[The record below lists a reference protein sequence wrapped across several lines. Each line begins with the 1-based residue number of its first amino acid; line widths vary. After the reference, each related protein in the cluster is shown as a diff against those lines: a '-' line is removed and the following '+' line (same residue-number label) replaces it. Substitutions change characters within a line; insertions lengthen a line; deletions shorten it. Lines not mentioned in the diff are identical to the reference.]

1 LTRDDRR
8 VIGETVGSYTVTEK
22 ISVGGMGTVYKA
34 EHALIGK
41 PAAVKVLHPEL
52 CNNREIINRFFNE
65 AKATTQIKHPGIV
78 EIFDFGYMASGDAYI
93 VMEFLEGMS
102 LGHRLKNAGK
112 MPEGEAAI
120 ILRSVCNALAAAHAK
135 KIVHRDLKPDNI
147 YMVADPE
154 APTGERPKI
163 LDFGIAKLADA
174 SMQGPTTVTKTG
186 AVMGT
191 PTYMSP
197 EQCKGSA
204 NIDERSDFYS
214 IGCIFYELVTGRT
227 PFTDMSAGELIGAHL
242 YVEPVKPS
250 VVEPGISAQAEALIM
265 ELLAKDPAKRPQT
278 ARDLA
283 LRFAEIAKNHGW
295 SSQTNPTALRAPVRP
310 SGALDAGGETAPTLA
325 SDHSLPTPLTV
336 KHAPEPTTLS
346 GAASQSQA
354 HDIPR
359 RRTGMFV
366 GLGVGVVMAGAV
378 AFLAVTKLGGKHERT
393 PAARPAAPAAES
405 ETPTPVEVAPTPA
418 PAPAP
423 TPAPAPSPAPPPAP
437 PVEAV
442 KAETPTPEAP
452 TPETQKPTSR
462 PVKTATIKKPATK
475 PATATKPTTV
485 TKPTSATKPATETK
499 PAAKPGTTQGSGKI
513 LIETDL

>member
-1 LTRDDRR
+1 

-65 AKATTQIKHPGIV
+65 AKATTTIKHPGIV

-102 LGHRLKNAGK
+102 LAHRLKDAGK

-204 NIDERSDFYS
+204 DIDERSDFYS
-214 IGCIFYELVTGRT
+214 IGCIYYELVTGRT

-242 YVEPVKPS
+242 YIEPVKPS
-250 VVEPGISAQAEALIM
+250 VVEPSISAQAEALIM

-310 SGALDAGGETAPTLA
+310 SGALGAGGETAPTLA
-325 SDHSLPTPLTV
+325 SDHSLPPPLTV

-359 RRTGMFV
+359 RRTGLFV

-378 AFLAVTKLGGKHERT
+378 AFLAVTKLGGKREPT
-393 PAARPAAPAAES
+393 PAARPAAPAAMER
-405 ETPTPVEVAPTPA
+405 PTPVEVAPTPTPTPTPMPTPVA
-418 PAPAP
+418 TPPVP
-423 TPAPAPSPAPPPAP
+423 TPAPAP

-442 KAETPTPEAP
+442 KPETVKPETPE
-452 TPETQKPTSR
+452 PETPKPAPK
-462 PVKTATIKKPATK
+462 PVKTATVKKPATK
-475 PATATKPTTV
+475 PATPTMATKPATM
-485 TKPTSATKPATETK
+485 TKPATETK
-499 PAAKPGTTQGSGKI
+499 PAPKPGTTQGSGKI